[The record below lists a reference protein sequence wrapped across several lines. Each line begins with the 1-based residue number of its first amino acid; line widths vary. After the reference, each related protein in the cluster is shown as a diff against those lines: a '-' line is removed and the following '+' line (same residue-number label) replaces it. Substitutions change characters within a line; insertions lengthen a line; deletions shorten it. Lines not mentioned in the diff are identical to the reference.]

1 MRWTRTPKNSR
12 TMKWIQILQIRI
24 LSQMRQKSTSNK
36 KRYLHILRPHLTSA
50 SSINKCSPY
59 KAIESADLSP
69 NNNKIS

>member
-1 MRWTRTPKNSR
+1 
-12 TMKWIQILQIRI
+12 
-24 LSQMRQKSTSNK
+24 MRQKSTSNK

-69 NNNKIS
+69 KNNKIS